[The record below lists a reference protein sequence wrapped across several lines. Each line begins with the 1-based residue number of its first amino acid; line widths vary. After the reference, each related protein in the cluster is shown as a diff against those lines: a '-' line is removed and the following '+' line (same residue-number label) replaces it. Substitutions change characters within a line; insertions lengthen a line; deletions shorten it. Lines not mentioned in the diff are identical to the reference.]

1 MKKATVNR
9 KQYTKLEQLPNIG
22 HSIAGDLKLI
32 GISHPHELLK
42 QDPYAMYDKLCF
54 KTHSR
59 QDPCVLDTFISA
71 VRFMQGAPKR
81 PWWAYTAERKRIHA
95 KQSRDH

>member
-1 MKKATVNR
+1 MTADR

-42 QDPYAMYDKLCF
+42 QDPYAMYHKLCF

-59 QDPCVLDTFISA
+59 
-71 VRFMQGAPKR
+71 
-81 PWWAYTAERKRIHA
+81 
-95 KQSRDH
+95 